1 MFLCFTFST
10 KWFRAIYT
18 SLDGHISTLNTFFV
32 KVESHHQMLT
42 IKLGREILG
51 EVKLSSKE
59 IRELEKRVDFLEN
72 YTLSLHDMYRT
83 TREIVDVLIDTMK
96 KFDLYLG
103 DLDKQIDTVELDKEY
118 SREEFNEA
126 ILKLQKKLE
135 EQNKG

>member
-1 MFLCFTFST
+1 M
-10 KWFRAIYT
+10 
-18 SLDGHISTLNTFFV
+18 
-32 KVESHHQMLT
+32 
-42 IKLGREILG
+42 
-51 EVKLSSKE
+51 SSKE